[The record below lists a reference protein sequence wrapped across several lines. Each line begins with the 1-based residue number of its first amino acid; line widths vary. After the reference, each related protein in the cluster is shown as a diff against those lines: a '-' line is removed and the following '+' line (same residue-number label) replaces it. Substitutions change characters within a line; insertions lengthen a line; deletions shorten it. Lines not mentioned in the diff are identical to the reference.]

1 MNDIF
6 DDLEQADAE
15 VRRTMSKKGK
25 KDFSHVN
32 PLEQQ
37 GITRKE
43 TAAATTPTEGQYW
56 LRTVKI
62 PPEWREL
69 FRDIKMTC
77 GFKSLADAER
87 WVISE
92 GLRAYYEQGSRPKFT
107 HTIEQTAVLFSSIE

>member
-6 DDLEQADAE
+6 DELGQADAE
-15 VRRTMSKKGK
+15 VQKPVTKKRK

-37 GITRKE
+37 GVTRKE
-43 TAAATTPTEGQYW
+43 TAAATTPTEGNYW

-69 FRDIKMTC
+69 FRDIKMSC

-87 WVISE
+87 WIISE
-92 GLRAYYEQGSRPKFT
+92 GLRAYYERGHRPEFT
-107 HTIEQTAVLFSSIE
+107 QTIEQTAVLFTDTK